1 MENEPLKLYTH
12 VMIDIHGENIR
23 FGTDQ
28 NFHIG
33 ISLFDFIEHMT
44 SHPYF
49 SQKIEGKF
57 QELLKDMPAGQMIE
71 LQNTYRALIDA
82 AAEAED
88 KEHYDPAVMDYM
100 ARYKCIAGLGIIFD
114 QSGMPWF
121 DYLITEF
128 EDCLYLEL
136 RELILRK
143 CKIKKCKNCGRYF
156 VPKKSNI
163 DYCQRIYT
171 EDGKT
176 CAQVGYAQTFA
187 KSVKSDELL
196 LAYTRAY
203 KAHYARMSKPRKKAA
218 NMSREAFDAWY
229 AEAKQKLDQARNGT
243 LDSEIFMRWL
253 KE

>member
-88 KEHYDPAVMDYM
+88 YTYIYSGGDGLYGPLQMYCRSRHY
-100 ARYKCIAGLGIIFD
+100 I
-114 QSGMPWF
+114 
-121 DYLITEF
+121 
-128 EDCLYLEL
+128 
-136 RELILRK
+136 
-143 CKIKKCKNCGRYF
+143 
-156 VPKKSNI
+156 
-163 DYCQRIYT
+163 
-171 EDGKT
+171 
-176 CAQVGYAQTFA
+176 
-187 KSVKSDELL
+187 
-196 LAYTRAY
+196 
-203 KAHYARMSKPRKKAA
+203 
-218 NMSREAFDAWY
+218 
-229 AEAKQKLDQARNGT
+229 
-243 LDSEIFMRWL
+243 
-253 KE
+253 